1 MLLLGSAAVAGAA
14 CVWAAGGQLRQ
25 TLRFMLVRRICTRA
39 PRPHTRRSPRAPAQD
54 VGVTQTNTMLQLAAS
69 VLAVL
74 ATVTPALA
82 ANGVSTADVTSA
94 TDTLRSASE
103 RVRAALEDNQGM
115 AYGAAPPS
123 QQPLRAAAARA
134 RARGRA
140 GRPSSLRRRFSL
152 PTPPQTA

>member
-1 MLLLGSAAVAGAA
+1 
-14 CVWAAGGQLRQ
+14 
-25 TLRFMLVRRICTRA
+25 MLVRRVSARERHARICAAHRA
-39 PRPHTRRSPRAPAQD
+39 RPQD
-54 VGVTQTNTMLQLAAS
+54 VGVAQTNTMLQLAAS
-69 VLAVL
+69 VLEVL

-123 QQPLRAAAARA
+123 QQPLRGHAGARA
-134 RARGRA
+134 DP
-140 GRPSSLRRRFSL
+140 RPTAQLL
-152 PTPPQTA
+152 TPNLPQTG